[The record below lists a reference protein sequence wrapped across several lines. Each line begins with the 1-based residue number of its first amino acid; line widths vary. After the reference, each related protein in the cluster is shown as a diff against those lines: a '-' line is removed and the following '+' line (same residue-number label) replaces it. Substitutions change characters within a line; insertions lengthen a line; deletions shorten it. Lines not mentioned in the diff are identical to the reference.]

1 MTLVDGVYTTLAVFA
16 LVALR
21 VLQQQNVVHSYY
33 WWAVITSYG
42 IAFAEI
48 ALILYVVKEGFAAVW
63 WVGTGG
69 ALGATFAMFF
79 HKRFIRRDCSQFIV

>member
-1 MTLVDGVYTTLAVFA
+1 MTLLDGVLTMLAVFA
-16 LVALR
+16 LVSLR
-21 VLQQQNVVHSYY
+21 AIQQQNVMHRYY

-48 ALILYVVKEGFAAVW
+48 ALILYVVKEGFAAAW

-69 ALGATFAMFF
+69 SLGVTFAMFF
-79 HKRFIRRDCSQFIV
+79 HKRFIRRDCD